1 VSPSSTAAAPPI
13 RLDGRA
19 AIVTGAGRGLGRAH
33 AIELARRGAAVL
45 VNDPG
50 VARGGEADAGRGPAD
65 DVVGEIRAAGGR
77 AEASY
82 HDVSDSVAAKAMVA
96 AACDA
101 FGRLDILVT
110 NAGINRLSP
119 FGDCKTDDFAA
130 IVGVH
135 LFGTFHAARP
145 AYDVM
150 KAAGYGRII
159 MTTSQIAWC
168 GKADSPA
175 YGAAKGGILGLLAT
189 MHLTAPADGITV
201 NAVAPFAFTRAAEGV
216 FPDALRPLLDPAQV
230 SALVAFLAC
239 EGCSLN
245 GEVLI
250 AGGGHFAAAETR
262 ESVGIDID
270 DPAEI
275 TAERLAQEIG
285 AMTDMTGAIR
295 YTDAMEAV
303 GVTFARLKQRAGLD

>member
-1 VSPSSTAAAPPI
+1 VSGQQTAI
-13 RLDGRA
+13 RLDGRS

-33 AIELARRGAAVL
+33 ALELARRGAAVL

-50 VARGGEADAGRGPAD
+50 VARGGAADAGHGPAD
-65 DVVGEIRAAGGR
+65 AVVAEIRAAGGQ

-82 HDVSDSVAAKAMVA
+82 HDVSDPSAAKSMVE

-101 FGRLDILVT
+101 FGGLDILVT
-110 NAGINRLSP
+110 NAGINRPAP
-119 FGDCKTDDFAA
+119 FDACTAEDFAA

-135 LFGTFHAARP
+135 LFGTFHPCRAA
-145 AYDVM
+145 YGVM

-159 MTTSQIAWC
+159 MTTSQIAWA

-189 MHLTAPADGITV
+189 MRLTAPADGIAV

-216 FPDALRPLLDPAQV
+216 FPEALRPLLDPAQV
-230 SALVAFLAC
+230 SALVAFLASDTC
-239 EGCSLN
+239 TLN
-245 GEVLI
+245 GEVLV

-270 DPAEI
+270 YPNAI
-275 TAERLAQEIG
+275 TAERLAGEIG
-285 AMTDMTGAIR
+285 AMMDMSGALR
-295 YTDAMEAV
+295 YADAMEAV
-303 GVTFARLKQRAGLD
+303 GATFARLKERAGIA